1 MVGRLLERS
10 VSQSVT
16 EASDVIMENPFGW
29 LCLRLPPAI
38 PSLPFATAQAPPA
51 HPPAEDFLVQTCSNP
66 AGASLEGPTSPTG
79 AHECT
84 HHHAPDCA
92 RSSKMT
98 WKLPT
103 ASKRDRERERALLSL
118 LLFVAALCFT
128 LLFGAYVPRYP
139 LLPNSPLQNG
149 VQQSARQGL
158 GRETTSS
165 GPYKEK
171 ERQRERERE
180 KKKTFWL
187 KSTCRRPPREG
198 GTRGRPAGGAES
210 GLCFSGGWTFSRVG
224 GGLSHYVAM
233 FLLASARGPS
243 R

>member
-1 MVGRLLERS
+1 MPHAYTVTCLPHAYTHKLLKFKS
-10 VSQSVT
+10 IKLFWT
-16 EASDVIMENPFGW
+16 NMKIF
-29 LCLRLPPAI
+29 I
-38 PSLPFATAQAPPA
+38 I
-51 HPPAEDFLVQTCSNP
+51 
-66 AGASLEGPTSPTG
+66 LE
-79 AHECT
+79 
-84 HHHAPDCA
+84 
-92 RSSKMT
+92 
-98 WKLPT
+98 
-103 ASKRDRERERALLSL
+103 L

-171 ERQRERERE
+171 ERQRERE
-180 KKKTFWL
+180 KKKFWL

-198 GTRGRPAGGAES
+198 GTRGRPAVGAES

-233 FLLASARGPS
+233 FLLASAPGPS

>member
-103 ASKRDRERERALLSL
+103 ASKRDRERERGPCSAYCCL
-118 LLFVAALCFT
+118 LLLCASLSFLGHTYLDTLCFQT
-128 LLFGAYVPRYP
+128 HHSKTGCSRAQGKGWGGKQ
-139 LLPNSPLQNG
+139 LPQALTKKK
-149 VQQSARQGL
+149 RD
-158 GRETTSS
+158 
-165 GPYKEK
+165 
-171 ERQRERERE
+171 RERERE
-180 KKKTFWL
+180 RKKKKHFG
-187 KSTCRRPPREG
+187 SS
-198 GTRGRPAGGAES
+198 RPAAVLLVRGALGDGPPGGQRVVSAS
-210 GLCFSGGWTFSRVG
+210 LAGGRSPEWG
-224 GGLSHYVAM
+224 EA
-233 FLLASARGPS
+233 
-243 R
+243 